1 MDLSHRHD
9 LTDTHSSPEDQQ
21 TKSFMSSGRFALF
34 LGIVLSIWAA
44 LHLYV
49 LWRLD
54 SVPGVATH
62 LSRRALVVI
71 AAALWAGYPLARIL
85 DSWKLKALARP
96 LEIVAATWIG
106 MLFLLFATL
115 LAADVFTI
123 GGWLLP
129 RLAPTIRGGAA
140 IAAGVL
146 SLIGLVQGL
155 RPPVVRDHKVRLAG
169 LPPERDGLLLVEI
182 SDLHLGTMTS
192 QRWLTRLVKRVN
204 DMRPDLLVIVGDVVD
219 ANTDRS
225 ETFRPI
231 LEGFHAPLGVWAVTG
246 NHEYYAGVERSVRFL
261 EASGLT
267 VLRDRWAEV
276 GPGLALAGV
285 DDLTAR
291 RQFGVKDRPLE
302 KALANRPPGAI
313 ILLNHSPWQAEV
325 AAAAGVGLMLSGHT
339 HNGQLWPFGHLV
351 RLNYPLLGGRYEVG
365 GMPVIVCRGTSTWGP
380 PMRLWQRSEIVRVK
394 LKSD

>member
-1 MDLSHRHD
+1 MDLSDRHD
-9 LTDTHSSPEDQQ
+9 RTDTHASSEDQQ

-44 LHLYV
+44 LHLFV
-49 LWRLD
+49 LWRLE
-54 SVPGVATH
+54 SVPEVAAH
-62 LSRRALVVI
+62 LSRRALIVM
-71 AAALWAGYPLARIL
+71 ATALWAAYPLARIL

-96 LEIVAATWIG
+96 LEFVAATWIG
-106 MLFLLFATL
+106 MVFLLFATL
-115 LAADVFTI
+115 LAADVFTL

-155 RPPVVRDHKVRLAG
+155 RPPVVHDHKVLLAG
-169 LPPERDGLLLVEI
+169 LPPERDGLTLVEI
-182 SDLHLGTMTS
+182 SDLHLGTLTS
-192 QRWLTRLVKRVN
+192 RRWLTRLVKRVN
-204 DMRPDLLVIVGDVVD
+204 HVRPDLLVIVGDVVD

-231 LEGFHAPLGVWAVTG
+231 LEGFHARLGVWAVTG

-276 GPGLALAGV
+276 ASGLALAGV

-291 RQFGVKDRPLE
+291 RQLGVKDRPVE
-302 KALANRPPGAI
+302 KALANRPPGAT
-313 ILLNHSPWQAEV
+313 ILLNHSPWQADV
-325 AAAAGVGLMLSGHT
+325 AAAAGAGLMLSGHT

-351 RLNYPLLGGRYEVG
+351 RLSYPLLGGRYEVG

-380 PMRLWQRSEIVRVK
+380 PMRLWRRSEIIRVE

>member
-1 MDLSHRHD
+1 
-9 LTDTHSSPEDQQ
+9 
-21 TKSFMSSGRFALF
+21 
-34 LGIVLSIWAA
+34 
-44 LHLYV
+44 
-49 LWRLD
+49 
-54 SVPGVATH
+54 
-62 LSRRALVVI
+62 
-71 AAALWAGYPLARIL
+71 
-85 DSWKLKALARP
+85 
-96 LEIVAATWIG
+96 

-115 LAADVFTI
+115 LAADVFTL

-155 RPPVVRDHKVRLAG
+155 RPPAVGDHEVRLAG
-169 LPPERDGLLLVEI
+169 LPPERDGLVLVEI

-204 DMRPDLLVIVGDVVD
+204 DMRPDLLVIVGDTVD
-219 ANTDRS
+219 ANTERS

-261 EASGLT
+261 GASGLT
-267 VLRDRWAEV
+267 VLRDHWAEV
-276 GPGLALAGV
+276 APGLVLAGV

-291 RQFGVKDRPLE
+291 RQFGVKDRPVE
-302 KALANRPPGAI
+302 KALANRPPGAT
-313 ILLNHSPWQAEV
+313 ILLNHSPWQADV

-351 RLNYPLLGGRYEVG
+351 RLSYPLLGGRYEVG